1 VQRAR
6 VNLSPLVIVLA
17 LVIGGSVAGLLG
29 VLVAVPMTAAI
40 RIMVGHVW
48 RTRVLGETWGEAS
61 QHMIE
66 YTVPPD
72 RIAGIRRRQPGQTR
86 LFDTQEM
93 PPAVDEETRE
103 Q

>member
-1 VQRAR
+1 
-6 VNLSPLVIVLA
+6 
-17 LVIGGSVAGLLG
+17 
-29 VLVAVPMTAAI
+29 
-40 RIMVGHVW
+40 
-48 RTRVLGETWGEAS
+48 
-61 QHMIE
+61 MIE